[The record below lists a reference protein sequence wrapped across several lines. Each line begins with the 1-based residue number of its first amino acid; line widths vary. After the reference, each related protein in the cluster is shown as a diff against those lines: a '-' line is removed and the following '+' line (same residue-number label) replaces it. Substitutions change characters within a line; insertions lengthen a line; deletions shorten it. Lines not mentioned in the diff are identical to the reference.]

1 MITNEIKT
9 SNTLATEI
17 LLALDELQTQVE
29 SKGLE
34 QFVVES
40 RFSDTTRGY
49 AICWQNGALHAV
61 DAAPYEE
68 FNAAEGIVIAGLD
81 SRKHITLPDLYSH
94 PQGGLS
100 DELECLRE
108 FWGYVLA
115 DENPTAVASLIA
127 FGHLPANT
135 RQILKVDTTRLLL
148 DVINRDILEDTRGE
162 DFLELLQDALLEV
175 FQPLIERELR
185 ELTQVQIHVLAQEMS
200 DRFDLFAYDLDHL
213 VEWLAARYSIS
224 PELQLAHDRL
234 VKALR

>member
-1 MITNEIKT
+1 MITNDVKT
-9 SNTLATEI
+9 SNTLTTEI
-17 LLALDELQTQVE
+17 LLALDELQAQVE
-29 SKGLE
+29 ANGLE
-34 QFVVES
+34 QFVTES
-40 RFSDTTRGY
+40 LLSDSHQGY
-49 AICWQNGALHAV
+49 AICWQNGVLHTV

-68 FNAAEGIVIAGLD
+68 FNATEGIVIAGLD

-94 PQGGLS
+94 PQGGLD

-127 FGHLPANT
+127 FGQLPAST
-135 RQILKVDTTRLLL
+135 RQILKVDTKRLLW
-148 DVINRDILEDTRGE
+148 DVTNRDILEDERSE

-175 FQPLIERELR
+175 FTLIEREL
-185 ELTQVQIHVLAQEMS
+185 THGQIHVLAQEMS
-200 DRFDLFAYDLDHL
+200 DRFDIFAYELYHL
-213 VEWLAARYSIS
+213 VEWLAARYNIS

>member
-40 RFSDTTRGY
+40 LFSDTTRGY

-115 DENPTAVASLIA
+115 DENPTVVASLIA
-127 FGHLPANT
+127 FGHLPAST
-135 RQILKVDTTRLLL
+135 RQILKVDTTRLLW
-148 DVINRDILEDTRGE
+148 DVINRDVLDNERSD
-162 DFLELLQDALLEV
+162 DLLELLQDALLEV
-175 FQPLIERELR
+175 LQPLIER

-200 DRFDLFAYDLDHL
+200 DRFDLFADELDSL

>member
-1 MITNEIKT
+1 MITNDMKT

-17 LLALDELQTQVE
+17 LLALDELQARV
-29 SKGLE
+29 KANGLD
-34 QFVVES
+34 QFVTES
-40 RFSDTTRGY
+40 IFSDQLQCS
-49 AICWQNGALHAV
+49 AICWRNGTLHAV

-68 FNAAEGIVIAGLD
+68 FNAAEGVVIAGLD
-81 SRKHITLPDLYSH
+81 SRKHITLPDLYSY
-94 PQGGLS
+94 PQGGLA

-108 FWGYVLA
+108 FWSYVLA

-127 FGHLPANT
+127 FGQLPAST
-135 RQILKVDTTRLLL
+135 RQVLKVDTMRLLW
-148 DVINRDILEDTRGE
+148 DVTNRDILDEARSE

-175 FQPLIERELR
+175 FKSLIEREL
-185 ELTQVQIHVLAQEMS
+185 THGQIHFLAQEMS
-200 DRFDLFAYDLDHL
+200 DRFDLFAYELDHL

>member
-1 MITNEIKT
+1 MITNDVKT
-9 SNTLATEI
+9 SNTLTTEI
-17 LLALDELQTQVE
+17 LLALDELQAQVE

-68 FNAAEGIVIAGLD
+68 FNSAEGIVIAGLD
-81 SRKHITLPDLYSH
+81 SRKHITLPDLYSY
-94 PQGGLS
+94 PQGGLH

-108 FWGYVLA
+108 FWSYVLA

-127 FGHLPANT
+127 FGQLPAST
-135 RQILKVDTTRLLL
+135 RQILKVDTKRLLW
-148 DVINRDILEDTRGE
+148 DVTNRDILENERSE

-175 FQPLIERELR
+175 LQPLIEREL
-185 ELTQVQIHVLAQEMS
+185 THGQIHVLAQEMS
-200 DRFDLFAYDLDHL
+200 DRFDLFAYELYHL
-213 VEWLAARYSIS
+213 VEWLAARYNIS